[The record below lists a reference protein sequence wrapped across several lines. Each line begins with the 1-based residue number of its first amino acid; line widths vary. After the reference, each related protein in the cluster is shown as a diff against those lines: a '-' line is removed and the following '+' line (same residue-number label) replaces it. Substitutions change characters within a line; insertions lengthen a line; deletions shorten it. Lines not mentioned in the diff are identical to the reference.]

1 MKIKPTH
8 CSFPNTLARSAEN
21 PRTLRRIIYT
31 ISTHAVC
38 AHCSLFD
45 ITAESRTC
53 ENINGRL
60 FFIARLIRPPNLPT
74 NGRDTKRLESCLR
87 TQCYCW
93 GSTVEYTHSAVNS
106 HNVRPHGDLMHRGI
120 RRATQGI
127 IRVRFLQRQ
136 INTFRNVHRVCVY
149 EKREGPICERAYCA
163 LLAHQIKYT
172 LRSKGCRF
180 MHRAL

>member
-1 MKIKPTH
+1 V
-8 CSFPNTLARSAEN
+8 RSAL
-21 PRTLRRIIYT
+21 TAHFL
-31 ISTHAVC
+31 ISRP
-38 AHCSLFD
+38 
-45 ITAESRTC
+45 ESRTC
-53 ENINGRL
+53 ENINGRP

-74 NGRDTKRLESCLR
+74 NGRDTMRLESCLR

-136 INTFRNVHRVCVY
+136 INTFQNVHRFCMY
-149 EKREGPICERAYCA
+149 EKREGPICVRAYVLCWLIKLNTHCVLRA
-163 LLAHQIKYT
+163 VVLCIVPSNWLFARASIAAFFMERPVDMQI
-172 LRSKGCRF
+172 LMSVHPF
-180 MHRAL
+180 